1 MAFAPGG
8 QCLPYDWVDEGKL
21 LLFVM
26 EEVVSRAPRSGQRL
40 IAARKRKAA
49 GADDAPRKRRH
60 QLDKKDKEEEEEE
73 EGGLEDAAG
82 RQLLTEQAAADGES
96 EDDDAGIVLMYNT
109 VRGYISAIN
118 ELWAHQVAQKLHNA
132 PRPQN
137 VAIKVHPL
145 STLPSPPLPL
155 LPFFPL
161 FLFPPSSSILS
172 PGIH

>member
-60 QLDKKDKEEEEEE
+60 QLDKKDKEDEEE

-161 FLFPPSSSILS
+161 FLFPPSSSVLS